1 MNPKTNAELLN
12 VIAAK
17 NNEIKRLE
25 ANADTD
31 DNDFRVLAKENKEL
45 RANEARH
52 AKTIREKD
60 NKINDLRAC
69 MPLPQ
74 SYGIAMEVRKDK
86 EIKALHDQ
94 MRGLFHQVVE
104 KDKEIKLLREQAV
117 VDAKTISEKANDI
130 EIMAMR
136 EESIEIQRVELYNEN
151 KELRAASDLHRAAWL
166 DVRSCDSCTEM
177 SNEIKELRE
186 IIATGWQAQKLR
198 EMSKE
203 IKELRAN
210 AVSDAETIREKANE
224 NKNLWTDKEVQ
235 DGLVSA
241 LFKQIRD
248 LR

>member
-25 ANADTD
+25 AIAAAD
-31 DNDFRVLAKENKEL
+31 DNDYRVLAKENKEL
-45 RANEARH
+45 RAIWARDG
-52 AKTIREKD
+52 KTIREKD

-74 SYGIAMEVRKDK
+74 SYGITMEVRKDK

-130 EIMAMR
+130 EVMAMR

-151 KELRAASDLHRAAWL
+151 
-166 DVRSCDSCTEM
+166 
-177 SNEIKELRE
+177 KELRE

-203 IKELRAN
+203 IKDLRAN
-210 AVSDAETIREKANE
+210 AVSDAETIREKAKEIN
-224 NKNLWTDKEVQ
+224 NLRIDKEVQ

-241 LFKQIRD
+241 LFKQIKD